1 MLQLL
6 QKNSARAVLWGRT
19 GYSLL
24 FRCCQLVRYLGGEM
38 QVALPGWWVRSLSSA
53 NKNAVSAQAETF
65 RVYVFVTG

>member
-6 QKNSARAVLWGRT
+6 EKSSARAVLWGRT

-24 FRCCQLVRYLGGEM
+24 LKCCWLVWYLRGGV
-38 QVALPGWWVRSLSSA
+38 QVALPGWGVRSLSSA
-53 NKNAVSAQAETF
+53 NKNALSAQAETF